1 MLSRSITV
9 PAPAKLNLF
18 LHITGQ
24 RSDGYHT
31 LQTVFQLI
39 DFCDQLTISPLQS
52 GELRLTTKNMP
63 EPLEHTHN
71 LVWRAAQLLKQVSG
85 CPYGA
90 DILLEKRIPTGGGL
104 GGGSSDAAST
114 LVTLNML
121 WKTGL
126 TIQELAALGL
136 KLGAD
141 VPVFIYGKNAWAE
154 GVGECLQPISLPK
167 HWFLVIVPPCHVE
180 TAKIFRHKDL
190 TRNTKNITIAAFL
203 AEGGKNDCEDVVR
216 MLYPAVNETVELL
229 ESLAYKPKMT
239 GTGAC
244 VFSAFT
250 DQFHA
255 SEALNKL
262 KAINPAIN
270 GFIAQGTSF
279 SRLHEKLSLD
289 S

>member
-24 RSDGYHT
+24 RADGYHT

-39 DFCDQLTISPLQS
+39 DFCDQLTITPLQS

-63 EPLEHTHN
+63 EPLDYTNN
-71 LVWRAAQLLKQVSG
+71 LVWRAAQLLKQASA

-90 DILLEKRIPTGGGL
+90 DLLLEKRIPAGGGL

-114 LVTLNML
+114 LVTLNTL
-121 WKTGL
+121 WETGL

-154 GVGECLQPISLPK
+154 GIGECLQPVSLPK

-190 TRNTKNITIAAFL
+190 TRNAKDITMAAFL
-203 AEGGKNDCEDVVR
+203 TEGGKNDCEDVVR
-216 MLYPAVNETVELL
+216 RLYPAVNETMELL
-229 ESLAYKPKMT
+229 EHLAYKPKMT

-244 VFSAFT
+244 VFSTFT

-255 SEALNKL
+255 SEALNAL
-262 KAINPAIN
+262 KTINPAIN
-270 GFIAQGTSF
+270 GFIAQGTNISL
-279 SRLHEKLSLD
+279 LHEKLNLES
-289 S
+289 